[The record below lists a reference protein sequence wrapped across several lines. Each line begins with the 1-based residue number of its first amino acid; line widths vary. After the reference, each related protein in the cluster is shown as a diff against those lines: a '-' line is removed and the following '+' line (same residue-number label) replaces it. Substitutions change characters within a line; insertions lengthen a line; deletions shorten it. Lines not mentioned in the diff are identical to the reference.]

1 MYKRYINL
9 ITKIINNIKFIPTK
23 YHIMIKRFFMILYYT
38 ITKLLVILLI
48 NYCLKSL
55 KEAFTITIIFMLIRG
70 FAQGIHAKKNWI
82 CWIITLLVFGI
93 TPQLIKYY
101 DINNYLVIF
110 LYPVFIIN
118 FLLFAPNDT
127 VKNPL
132 KNTCTRIILKIVGCL
147 IVINYYIYSINHL
160 NIISDAMF
168 YATLI
173 TLVSF
178 HPLTYKLF
186 KQPSYNYRYL

>member
-48 NYCLKSL
+48 NYYLKSL
-55 KEAFTITIIFMLIRG
+55 KEAFAITIIFMLIRG

-101 DINNYLVIF
+101 DT
-110 LYPVFIIN
+110 FII
-118 FLLFAPNDT
+118 
-127 VKNPL
+127 
-132 KNTCTRIILKIVGCL
+132 
-147 IVINYYIYSINHL
+147 
-160 NIISDAMF
+160 
-168 YATLI
+168 
-173 TLVSF
+173 
-178 HPLTYKLF
+178 
-186 KQPSYNYRYL
+186 

>member
-23 YHIMIKRFFMILYYT
+23 YHKMIKRFFMILYYT

-48 NYCLKSL
+48 NYYLKSV
-55 KEAFTITIIFMLIRG
+55 KEAVAITIIFMLIRG

-110 LYPVFIIN
+110 LYPVFIMN
-118 FLLFAPNDT
+118 FLLLAPNDT

-132 KNTCTRIILKIVGCL
+132 KNTCTRIILKLVGCL
-147 IVINYYIYSINHL
+147 IVINYYIYSINHF